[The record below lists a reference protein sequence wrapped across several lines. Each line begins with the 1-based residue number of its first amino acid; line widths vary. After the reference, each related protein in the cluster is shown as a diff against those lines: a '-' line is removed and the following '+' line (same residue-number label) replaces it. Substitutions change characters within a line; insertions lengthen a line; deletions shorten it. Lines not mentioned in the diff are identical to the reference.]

1 MSKELDFWQRGWE
14 SCPRSVND
22 KNMFLLDIK
31 DNGQKHVF
39 LSALNLII
47 TDVIDF
53 QAFLLII
60 FFRSNGKSLQPI
72 KLEENGQKNKKTP
85 KKLIDSFPNLSALS
99 RAAVFG
105 VKGWLG
111 GGRNSKGRSAC

>member
-1 MSKELDFWQRGWE
+1 
-14 SCPRSVND
+14 
-22 KNMFLLDIK
+22 MFLLDIK

-72 KLEENGQKNKKTP
+72 KLEENGQKNTKKARGQ
-85 KKLIDSFPNLSALS
+85 LSQPLHS
-99 RAAVFG
+99 VG
-105 VKGWLG
+105 QLCLG
-111 GGRNSKGRSAC
+111 

>member
-1 MSKELDFWQRGWE
+1 
-14 SCPRSVND
+14 
-22 KNMFLLDIK
+22 MFLLDIK

-72 KLEENGQKNKKTP
+72 KLEENGQKNTK
-85 KKLIDSFPNLSALS
+85 IVDSFPNLRTQSGSCVWGEMMAWGGEGIRREGVHVRECS
-99 RAAVFG
+99 RVGWIEETQMKTKGCG
-105 VKGWLG
+105 V
-111 GGRNSKGRSAC
+111 

>member
-1 MSKELDFWQRGWE
+1 MEINVGQ
-14 SCPRSVND
+14 SCRSVND

-31 DNGQKHVF
+31 DNGQKHIF
-39 LSALNLII
+39 LSVLNLII

-60 FFRSNGKSLQPI
+60 FFRSNDKSLQPM
-72 KLEENGQKNKKTP
+72 KLEDNGHKKDQKSSWTA
-85 KKLIDSFPNLSALS
+85 FPTSLSLS

-111 GGRNSKGRSAC
+111 GGRNSKGRSAG

>member
-1 MSKELDFWQRGWE
+1 MEI
-14 SCPRSVND
+14 SVND

-72 KLEENGQKNKKTP
+72 KLEENGQKNTKKAHRQ
-85 KKLIDSFPNLSALS
+85 LSQPLCTQSGSCVWGERMAWGGKEFAGKECMLGKA
-99 RAAVFG
+99 R
-105 VKGWLG
+105 GWDG
-111 GGRNSKGRSAC
+111 

>member
-1 MSKELDFWQRGWE
+1 
-14 SCPRSVND
+14 
-22 KNMFLLDIK
+22 MFLLDIK

-72 KLEENGQKNKKTP
+72 KLEENGQKNTKKARGQ
-85 KKLIDSFPNLSALS
+85 LSQPLCTQSGSCVWGERMAWGGKEFEGKECMLGKA
-99 RAAVFG
+99 R
-105 VKGWLG
+105 GWDG
-111 GGRNSKGRSAC
+111 

>member
-1 MSKELDFWQRGWE
+1 
-14 SCPRSVND
+14 
-22 KNMFLLDIK
+22 MFLLDIK

-39 LSALNLII
+39 VSVLNLII

-53 QAFLLII
+53 QGFLLII

-72 KLEENGQKNKKTP
+72 KLEENGQKNK
-85 KKLIDSFPNLSALS
+85 LVDSFPNLSALS

-111 GGRNSKGRSAC
+111 EGEGIRREGVHVREGSRVGWIEETQMKTKGCGV